1 MSHSLYSDNKHVSL
15 RSLLQAYRDQAIS
28 EQEKQASF
36 EKFVIAYLTQ
46 DPLQC
51 QEYEK
56 VQTYR
61 EVADEKGWKG
71 SDRDTDIDL
80 VAKIRDQDDY
90 VAIRCQFYE
99 TNHQITQDD
108 IESFIAIS
116 GKKRFKY
123 RLLIDSTEKDLSE
136 NAHTM
141 IEGQAVPVYRINLFD
156 MENSQI
162 DWGIFDKTGNIVL
175 YEQTKKKLLD
185 HQKEALKA
193 VCEGLKEADRGKLIM
208 ACGTGKTFTSLKI
221 AETIAG
227 QGKHVLFLVPS
238 LALMSQSIREWT
250 ADAQVPLRCF
260 AVCSD
265 KQIGKRR
272 KNQED
277 DGELSASDL
286 ALPATT
292 DASRLVEKVGNSSPH
307 AMSVIFATYQ
317 SIQVIVDAQK
327 DHGLAAFD
335 LIICDEAHRTT
346 GASLGTD
353 DNESDFIKVHD
364 NSLIRGKKRLYMTAT
379 PRIFSDHAKRRAD
392 EVDAVLASMDNE
404 AIYGKVLY
412 TYSFTDA
419 VKNELLTPY
428 KIIVL
433 GVDEGEIS
441 KTMEMPTTSKDYEL
455 TLDYR
460 TKIVG
465 CYQALTKLDLK
476 ADLGDDTSPMRRALA
491 FCKDIKTSKNIRDTF
506 QGKGVKRI
514 FNRLYQNHPDTPR
527 LICEVD
533 HIDGKDG
540 AKERTRKL
548 DWLEENVGENHC
560 RVLTNVRCLSEGVDV
575 PTLDAVMFLHPRK
588 SQVDVIQAVGR
599 VMRRAPGKK
608 RGYIILPVGVP
619 AGIDPEKALKNNPK
633 YSVVWQVLDALLS
646 HDENFSKTLNQ
657 MNLGQDVSPIL
668 EIITVSQNMDLENV
682 TTVVDDIPLQAK
694 PEHTSASNVS
704 PIRKSLSTHHG
715 QTSFNFVAAFP
726 NALKT
731 VLIKR
736 STFSDYWGIW
746 ANNVAEIAQNHINH
760 LKDILSDE
768 KGKARCAFDAFHKE
782 LKSNLNDSITQEEAL
797 EMLGQHLVTRPV
809 FEALF
814 EGNEFVQNNSISQAM
829 ERILAELD
837 KTDIKQESLELQGF
851 YNSVK
856 FRASGITEPQA
867 RQNLII
873 KLYEDFFSK
882 AFKKTTDRLG
892 IVYTP
897 VEVVDFII
905 HSVDD
910 VLRNEFGK
918 SLGSRG
924 VSILDPF
931 TGTGTFITRLLQSNL
946 IKSEDMEYKFRHDIH
961 ANEII
966 LLAYYIAAINIES
979 TYHSLMKGEYIPFK
993 HIGLTDTF
1001 RMLEEKNL
1009 LQELFKENSEYLEH
1023 QKNLNIEVIFG
1034 NPPYSVGQKSAND
1047 NAKNTPYPILDD
1059 RIRETYAA
1067 QSKATNIRKLYDSY
1081 IRAIRWASDRIADA
1095 GVIGFVSGSG
1105 YIEKSIMDGLRKSLA
1120 KEFTSIYVLNL
1131 RGDIRKNMLSNG
1143 ATQEGENV
1151 FGSGSMT
1158 GIAVTLFLKNP
1169 STIGPCKIY
1178 YHDIGN
1184 NRTIKEKLTALEYF
1198 GSIGGI
1204 TREDGWKI
1212 ITPDKHGDWLGKRDE
1227 SFKTFLAIGDKKGHG
1242 KKFFEMFS
1250 LGIVT
1255 NRDAWAYN
1263 SSRETLKK
1271 NMSHMIAFYNSEVE
1285 RFNDVYPHAD
1295 RKIRKNA
1302 IDNFVNTDA
1311 RKISWSRALKQ
1322 DLAKGKIF
1330 KFEATCLMQS
1340 LYRPF
1345 TKQWLY
1351 YNQSFNEMV
1360 LQMPRIFPMGKT
1372 VENRVI

>member
-1 MSHSLYSDNKHVSL
+1 MYHPLYSDNKCVSL
-15 RSLLQAYRDQAIS
+15 RSLLQSYHEQAIS
-28 EQEKQASF
+28 EQEKQAAF
-36 EKFVIAYLTQ
+36 EKFVMAYLTQ
-46 DPLQC
+46 DPLQK

-90 VAIRCQFYE
+90 VTIRCQFYE

-136 NAHTM
+136 NANTM

-227 QGKHVLFLVPS
+227 AGKRVLFLVPS
-238 LALMSQSIREWT
+238 LALVSQTIREWT

-292 DASRLVEKVGNSSPH
+292 DASKLVEKVGNSPH

-346 GASLGTD
+346 GASLGTE

-364 NSLIRGKKRLYMTAT
+364 NTLIRSKKRLYMTAT
-379 PRIFSDHAKRRAD
+379 PKIFSDKLKRNTD
-392 EVDAVLASMDNE
+392 EVDAVLASMDDE
-404 AIYGKVLY
+404 TVYGKVLY

-419 VKNELLTPY
+419 IKNELLTPY

-441 KTMEMPTTSKDYEL
+441 KTMEFPTTSKDYEL
-455 TLDYR
+455 TLDYK

-506 QGKGVKRI
+506 QGKGIKRI

-540 AKERTRKL
+540 AKERSRKL

-588 SQVDVIQAVGR
+588 SQVDVIQAVGC

-619 AGIDPEKALKNNPK
+619 AGIDPEKALKNNKK
-633 YSVVWQVLDALLS
+633 YSVVWQVLNALLS

-668 EIITVSQNMDLENV
+668 EIITVSQNMDLQNI
-682 TTVVDDIPLQAK
+682 TTVVDDIPLQAR
-694 PEHTSASNVS
+694 PESTSASNVY

-715 QTSFNFVAAFP
+715 QTSFNFMAAFSR
-726 NALKT
+726 ALKT

-736 STFSDYWGIW
+736 S
-746 ANNVAEIAQNHINH
+746 
-760 LKDILSDE
+760 
-768 KGKARCAFDAFHKE
+768 
-782 LKSNLNDSITQEEAL
+782 
-797 EMLGQHLVTRPV
+797 
-809 FEALF
+809 
-814 EGNEFVQNNSISQAM
+814 
-829 ERILAELD
+829 
-837 KTDIKQESLELQGF
+837 
-851 YNSVK
+851 
-856 FRASGITEPQA
+856 
-867 RQNLII
+867 
-873 KLYEDFFSK
+873 
-882 AFKKTTDRLG
+882 
-892 IVYTP
+892 
-897 VEVVDFII
+897 
-905 HSVDD
+905 
-910 VLRNEFGK
+910 
-918 SLGSRG
+918 
-924 VSILDPF
+924 
-931 TGTGTFITRLLQSNL
+931 
-946 IKSEDMEYKFRHDIH
+946 
-961 ANEII
+961 
-966 LLAYYIAAINIES
+966 
-979 TYHSLMKGEYIPFK
+979 
-993 HIGLTDTF
+993 
-1001 RMLEEKNL
+1001 
-1009 LQELFKENSEYLEH
+1009 
-1023 QKNLNIEVIFG
+1023 
-1034 NPPYSVGQKSAND
+1034 
-1047 NAKNTPYPILDD
+1047 
-1059 RIRETYAA
+1059 
-1067 QSKATNIRKLYDSY
+1067 
-1081 IRAIRWASDRIADA
+1081 
-1095 GVIGFVSGSG
+1095 
-1105 YIEKSIMDGLRKSLA
+1105 
-1120 KEFTSIYVLNL
+1120 
-1131 RGDIRKNMLSNG
+1131 
-1143 ATQEGENV
+1143 
-1151 FGSGSMT
+1151 
-1158 GIAVTLFLKNP
+1158 
-1169 STIGPCKIY
+1169 
-1178 YHDIGN
+1178 
-1184 NRTIKEKLTALEYF
+1184 
-1198 GSIGGI
+1198 
-1204 TREDGWKI
+1204 
-1212 ITPDKHGDWLGKRDE
+1212 
-1227 SFKTFLAIGDKKGHG
+1227 
-1242 KKFFEMFS
+1242 
-1250 LGIVT
+1250 
-1255 NRDAWAYN
+1255 
-1263 SSRETLKK
+1263 
-1271 NMSHMIAFYNSEVE
+1271 
-1285 RFNDVYPHAD
+1285 
-1295 RKIRKNA
+1295 
-1302 IDNFVNTDA
+1302 
-1311 RKISWSRALKQ
+1311 
-1322 DLAKGKIF
+1322 
-1330 KFEATCLMQS
+1330 CL
-1340 LYRPF
+1340 
-1345 TKQWLY
+1345 
-1351 YNQSFNEMV
+1351 
-1360 LQMPRIFPMGKT
+1360 
-1372 VENRVI
+1372 

>member
-1 MSHSLYSDNKHVSL
+1 MSHPLYSDNKHVSL

-28 EQEKQASF
+28 EQEKQAAF

-46 DPLQC
+46 DPLQK

-71 SDRDTDIDL
+71 SDTDTDIDL

-136 NAHTM
+136 NANTM
-141 IEGQAVPVYRINLFD
+141 IEGQAVSVYRINLFD
-156 MENSQI
+156 MDNSQI
-162 DWGIFDKTGNIVL
+162 DWGLFDKTGNIVL
-175 YEQTKKKLLD
+175 YEQKKKKLLD

-227 QGKHVLFLVPS
+227 KGKRVLFLVPS
-238 LALMSQSIREWT
+238 LALVSQTIREWT

-292 DASRLVEKVGNSSPH
+292 DASKLVEKVGNSSPH

-346 GASLGTD
+346 GASLGTE

-364 NSLIRGKKRLYMTAT
+364 NTLIRGKKRLYMTAT
-379 PRIFSDHAKRRAD
+379 PKIFSDKLKRNTD
-392 EVDAVLASMDNE
+392 EVDAVLASMDDE
-404 AIYGKVLY
+404 TVYGKVLY

-455 TLDYR
+455 LLDYR

-476 ADLGDDTSPMRRALA
+476 NDLGDDTSPMRRALA

-514 FNRLYQNHPDTPR
+514 FNRLYQNHPDTPP

-540 AKERTRKL
+540 AKERSRKL

-588 SQVDVIQAVGR
+588 SQVNVIQAVGR
-599 VMRRAPGKK
+599 VMRRAKGKK

-619 AGIDPEKALKNNPK
+619 AGIDPEKALKNNKK
-633 YSVVWQVLDALLS
+633 YSVVWQVINALLA
-646 HDENFSKTLNQ
+646 HDENFKITLNQ
-657 MNLGQDVSPIL
+657 MILGQDVSDVL
-668 EIITVSQNMDLENV
+668 EIVALKSMTAVEDKLHIHEKSEHMELEIGKAAHEPQTIHSV
-682 TTVVDDIPLQAK
+682 TGRLPFYK
-694 PEHTSASNVS
+694 E
-704 PIRKSLSTHHG
+704 
-715 QTSFNFVAAFP
+715 FP

-731 VLIKR
+731 LLAKKFAIA
-736 STFSDYWGIW
+736 DYWENW
-746 ANNVAEIAQNHINH
+746 AGNVAEIAQNHITH
-760 LKDILSDE
+760 LQNLLVDE
-768 KGKARCAFDAFHKE
+768 NSEAFHSFDAFHKE
-782 LKSNLNDSITQEEAL
+782 LKNNLNSEIKQEEAI
-797 EMLGQHLVTRPV
+797 EMLAQHLVTRPV

-814 EGNEFVQNNSISQAM
+814 EGNEFVQNNAISQAM
-829 ERILAELD
+829 EKILTELD
-837 KTDIKQESLELQGF
+837 KTNIEEESKELQEF
-851 YNSVK
+851 YNSVRL
-856 FRASGITEPQA
+856 RASGITSPLA

-873 KLYEDFFSK
+873 TLYESFFAK

-946 IKSEDMEYKFRHDIH
+946 IKPEDMEYKFRHDIH
-961 ANEII
+961 ANEIV

-993 HIGLTDTF
+993 HIGLADTF

-1023 QKNLNIEVIFG
+1023 QKKLDIEVIFG
-1034 NPPYSVGQKSAND
+1034 NPPYSIGQKSAND
-1047 NAKNTPYPILDD
+1047 NAKNTPYPILDK
-1059 RIRETYAA
+1059 RIGETYAA
-1067 QSKATNIRKLYDSY
+1067 QSESINMQALYDSY
-1081 IRAIRWASDRIADA
+1081 IRAIRWASDRIKDC
-1095 GVIGFVSGSG
+1095 GVIGFVTNAGFITGHSLN
-1105 YIEKSIMDGLRKSLA
+1105 GLRKCLV
-1120 KEFTSIYVLNL
+1120 KEFSSLYIFHL
-1131 RGDIRKNMLSNG
+1131 RGNARTSGEQRKK
-1143 ATQEGENV
+1143 EGGGI
-1151 FGSGSMT
+1151 FGEGSRAP
-1158 GIAVTLFLKNP
+1158 IAISILVKNP
-1169 STIGPCKIY
+1169 ESKQQGKIY
-1178 YHDIGN
+1178 FHDIGDYLK
-1184 NRTIKEKLTALEYF
+1184 IKEKLTIIKSLE
-1198 GSIGGI
+1198 SIDDI
-1204 TREDGWKI
+1204 TDKLGWQT
-1212 ITPDKHGDWLGKRDE
+1212 ITPDKHGDWLGQRDD
-1227 SFKTFLAIGDKKGHG
+1227 SFKTFLALGIKKGHD
-1242 KKFFEMFS
+1242 KKLFETFS
-1250 LGIVT
+1250 CGIQT

-1263 SSRETLKK
+1263 SSRETLAK
-1271 NMSHMIAFYNSEVE
+1271 NMSNMIAFYNS
-1285 RFNDVYPHAD
+1285 
-1295 RKIRKNA
+1295 
-1302 IDNFVNTDA
+1302 
-1311 RKISWSRALKQ
+1311 
-1322 DLAKGKIF
+1322 
-1330 KFEATCLMQS
+1330 
-1340 LYRPF
+1340 
-1345 TKQWLY
+1345 
-1351 YNQSFNEMV
+1351 
-1360 LQMPRIFPMGKT
+1360 
-1372 VENRVI
+1372 